1 MKNFSKIF
9 LFFLLTTLSFE
20 SCQSQQKHTQVNE
33 SSKSLKI
40 SFAGDLMNHTDIFE
54 YARVTS
60 DSFDFNPY
68 FEFVKDEISSADFA
82 IANLETVVFGEDKKK
97 KPSGYP
103 LFNAP
108 INFLDALKFT
118 GFDILTLANNHITDY
133 RKEGIIRTMQ
143 NVRAKGIESV
153 GAYASFV
160 SKDSVKI
167 FKKNDISFALLNYT
181 YDLNIHNLS
190 LNDKYIVNIIDSN
203 VIKKDIQL
211 AKNYNPDFIVIFYH
225 FGDEYK
231 TLPNSFQKKIV
242 QISINS
248 GADIIIG
255 SHPHVLQP
263 IEMIVDSTKNEVKKL
278 VAYSLGNFLSNQRQK
293 YTDAGGILSI
303 YLSKN
308 TNKAK
313 IDSVEFIPT
322 WVFKGNIDGKKTYR
336 ILPNQFLEMNSE
348 RNFLSDNE
356 KLKMKNSI
364 QMNNEIIKK
373 FLGKNKDYLKI
384 R

>member
-1 MKNFSKIF
+1 MKNSSKIL
-9 LFFLLTTLSFE
+9 LFFLITTLSFE
-20 SCQSQQKHTQVNE
+20 SCQSQQKHSQVNE

-40 SFAGDLMNHTDIFE
+40 SFVGDLMNHTDVFE

-68 FEFVKDEISSADFA
+68 FEIVKDEISSADFA
-82 IANLETVVFGEDKKK
+82 IANLETVIFDEGR

-108 INFLDALKFT
+108 INFLDALKFA
-118 GFDILTLANNHITDY
+118 GFDILALANNHITDY
-133 RKEGIIRTMQ
+133 RKEGIIKTLQ
-143 NVRAKGIESV
+143 NINAKRMKSV
-153 GAYASFV
+153 GAYASLV

-167 FKKNDISFALLNYT
+167 FKGNDISFALLNYT
-181 YDLNIHNLS
+181 YDLNIHNLQTS
-190 LNDKYIVNIIDSN
+190 DKYMVNILDSN
-203 VIKKDIQL
+203 VIKKDIQS
-211 AKNYNPDFIVIFYH
+211 AKNYKPDFIVIFYH

-231 TLPNSFQKKIV
+231 TLPNSFQEKFV

-263 IEMIVDSTKNEVKKL
+263 IEMIVDSTNNEVKKL

-308 TNKAK
+308 NDKAK

-322 WVFKGNIDGKKTYR
+322 WVFKGIIDGKRTYR

-348 RNFLSDNE
+348 KNFLSDNE

-373 FLGKNKDYLKI
+373 FSGNNKDYFKI

>member
-1 MKNFSKIF
+1 MKNSSKLF
-9 LFFLLTTLSFE
+9 LFLFLTTLSFE
-20 SCQSQQKHTQVNE
+20 SCQSQQKHSQVNE

-40 SFAGDLMNHTDIFE
+40 SFVGDLMNHTDVFE

-68 FEFVKDEISSADFA
+68 FDFVKDEISSADFA
-82 IANLETVVFGEDKKK
+82 IANLETVVFGESK

-108 INFLDALKFT
+108 ISFLDALKFA
-118 GFDILTLANNHITDY
+118 GFDILALANNHITDY
-133 RKEGIIRTMQ
+133 KKEGIIKTMQ
-143 NVRAKGIESV
+143 NIRAKRMESV
-153 GAYASFV
+153 GAFATLL

-167 FKKNDISFALLNYT
+167 FKGNDISFALLNYT

-190 LNDKYIVNIIDSN
+190 PNDKYMVNIIDSN
-203 VIKKDIQL
+203 EIKKDIQL
-211 AKNYNPDFIVIFYH
+211 AKNYKPDFIVLYYH

-231 TLPNSFQKKIV
+231 VLPNNFQKKIV

-263 IEMIVDSTKNEVKKL
+263 IEMIVDSTKNELKKL
-278 VAYSLGNFLSNQRQK
+278 VAYSLGNFISNQRKK

-308 TNKAK
+308 NNKAK

-322 WVFKGNIDGKKTYR
+322 WVFKGNIDGKRTYR
-336 ILPNQFLEMNSE
+336 ILPNKFLEMNSAK
-348 RNFLSDNE
+348 NFLSDNE

-364 QMNNEIIKK
+364 QLNKEIIKK
-373 FLGKNKDYLKI
+373 FTGNNKDYFKI